1 LHEFLFKNLVLLL
14 SHEESTKLNTTR
26 AKMLLI
32 LSKYFVSLKEKLFF
46 SKLLKVVAEYFR

>member
-1 LHEFLFKNLVLLL
+1 VLLL